1 MSEYKYYLVEKKPP
15 LAWVYLNRPEKKNAM
30 NPPAWLESPAVF
42 ADLDNDPDIRAIVLA
57 AKGPGFC
64 AGIDLVEMS
73 GFVTEIADQN
83 QKGGT
88 KWKFIPKIYQLQET
102 MTCIERCRKPVIAA
116 VHGICIGAGLDMI
129 TACDIRLCSED
140 AVFSL
145 REAAVGFVADVGV
158 LQRIPHIV
166 GQGYAR
172 ELAYRANNITAKRAK
187 EILLVNEVYKDQAT
201 LMKEAEAMALEIAGN
216 SPLAVQASKGVLNY
230 GIGKTVDDGLKYVAS
245 MSANIVPSD
254 DLFEAFTAFSE
265 KRKPKFTGK

>member
-1 MSEYKYYLVEKKPP
+1 MSEYKFYLVEKKPP

-42 ADLDNDPDIRAIVLA
+42 AGLDNDPEIRVIVLA
-57 AKGPGFC
+57 AKGPGFS
-64 AGIDLVEMS
+64 AGIDLIEMGS
-73 GFVTEIADQN
+73 YITEIADPN

-88 KWKFIPKIYQLQET
+88 KWKFLPKIYELQET

-116 VHGICIGAGLDMI
+116 VHGVCIGAGLDMI

-145 REAAVGFVADVGV
+145 REAAVGFVADVG
-158 LQRIPHIV
+158 
-166 GQGYAR
+166 
-172 ELAYRANNITAKRAK
+172 
-187 EILLVNEVYKDQAT
+187 QAT

-216 SPLAVQASKGVLNY
+216 SPLAVQASKVVLNY
-230 GIGKTVDDGLKYVAS
+230 GIGKTVDDALKYVATI
-245 MSANIVPSD
+245 SANIVPSD
-254 DLFEAFTAFSE
+254 DLFEAFTAFAE

>member
-1 MSEYKYYLVEKKPP
+1 MSDYTFYLVEKKPP

-42 ADLDNDPDIRAIVLA
+42 AELDSDPEIRAVILA
-57 AKGPGFC
+57 AKGAGFS
-64 AGIDLVEMS
+64 AGIDLIEMS
-73 GFVTEIADQN
+73 KYISEIADPN

-88 KWKFIPKIYQLQET
+88 KWKFLPKIYEMQET

-116 VHGICIGAGLDMI
+116 VHGVCIGAGLDMI

-158 LQRIPHIV
+158 LQRLPHIV
-166 GQGYAR
+166 GQGNAR

-187 EILLVNEVYKDQAT
+187 EMLLVNEVYRDQET

-216 SPLAVQASKGVLNY
+216 SPLAVQASKVVLNY
-230 GIGKTVDDGLKYVAS
+230 GIGKTVDDALKYVAS
-245 MSANIVPSD
+245 VSANIVPSD
-254 DLFEAFTAFSE
+254 DLLEAFTAFAE